1 VVVVLGLPSSFL
13 SSLRSF
19 IVIAGIGD
27 NADDDDDDDDCEC
40 DDGATT
46 VIGIAMSVVF
56 VL

>member
-27 NADDDDDDDDCEC
+27 NADDDDDDCEC